1 MMKRYLR
8 IRFAGIIFSAM
19 AVTFF
24 AEFSLAHAQAIVFG
38 FDGKIGGDGIAAPW
52 ELKEKSGD
60 ANVKIASDAGEKI
73 VQLKCD
79 DASFSLGREI
89 KVNPKTYPYI
99 VWQWKALK
107 LPPKGDLRKGK
118 TNDQALQLL
127 VAFEGEKVLSYVW
140 DSNAPEGSMSDESVA
155 WPVSLKIK
163 VIAVKSGAADAGKW
177 FTMTRNVYE
186 DYKKFFKEEP
196 PPVKGIRV
204 QTNCQHTESAGAGHF
219 GKIVFS
225 KNPSAVK

>member
-8 IRFAGIIFSAM
+8 ICSSVIVFSVMAVIIFS
-19 AVTFF
+19 
-24 AEFSLAHAQAIVFG
+24 ELSLAHAQAIVFG
-38 FDGKIGGDGIAAPW
+38 FDGKVGSDGIAAPW

-60 ANVKIASDAGEKI
+60 ANVKVSSDAGEKI

-89 KVNPKTYPYI
+89 KVDAKNYPFI
-99 VWQWKALK
+99 IWQWKALK

-127 VAFEGEKVLSYVW
+127 VAFEGKKVLSYVW
-140 DSNAPEGSMSDESVA
+140 DSNAPEGAIGEESVA

-177 FTMTRNVYE
+177 LTMTRNVYE

-196 PPVKGIRV
+196 PLVKGIRV
-204 QTNCQHTESAGAGHF
+204 QSNCQHTESAGAGHF

-225 KNPSAVK
+225 RNPYAVK